1 MYSISKH
8 PIPNYIP
15 FLGSPLSKFLM
26 NSTGYFYIILCFLIA
41 TVVGSESITSD
52 SSAKNSLDSLLQQ
65 YAFRELRWPR
75 VRTGVPYDAYV
86 PCNLPGIKISA
97 LMLTRYSLKWRSYGY
112 YKEFLIPS
120 GVIEEPYA
128 RKLVLVYQNLA
139 NWSSFYYPLPGYTY
153 LTPLLGILAY
163 DAYDLYAKNVPELDI
178 LASEDPITIKFH
190 NVQPAPQ
197 GSLPKCVYFYS
208 NNLVEFGDVTDGNI
222 CLTRIQ
228 GHFAI
233 VTEVKVAPSPPPSAP
248 SPSPASDKIAP
259 SPSPTAGGIAP
270 SPSPTTDN
278 IAPSPSPTDDG
289 IASSPS
295 PTTDNIAPSPSP
307 TDDGIAS
314 SPSPTAGGIAPSPS
328 PTAGGIAPS
337 PSPTADGIAPSPSPT
352 ADDHNHQ
359 KFNSKAW
366 TISSLFLI
374 FGLLGI
380 LVVIVKK
387 YRLFEIRERLAG
399 VVEPLLENTEAPL
412 PLEAPTRLLT

>member
-1 MYSISKH
+1 
-8 PIPNYIP
+8 
-15 FLGSPLSKFLM
+15 M
-26 NSTGYFYIILCFLIA
+26 NSTGYFYIIFWFLVI
-41 TVVGSESITSD
+41 VVIGSESITSD
-52 SSAKNSLDSLLQQ
+52 SSAKNSLDSLLEQ
-65 YAFRELRWPR
+65 YAFRELRRPR
-75 VRTGVPYDAYV
+75 TRTGVPYDAYV
-86 PCNLPGIKISA
+86 PCNLTGIKISA

-112 YKEFLIPS
+112 YKEFLIPY

-178 LASEDPITIKFH
+178 LALKDPITIRFPY
-190 NVQPAPQ
+190 VQPAPE

-208 NNLVEFGDVTDGNI
+208 NNLVEFRDVIDGNI
-222 CLTRIQ
+222 CETRIQ

-233 VTEVKVAPSPPPSAP
+233 VAVVKVAPSPPPP
-248 SPSPASDKIAP
+248 
-259 SPSPTAGGIAP
+259 AP

-278 IAPSPSPTDDG
+278 IAPSPSPT
-289 IASSPS
+289 
-295 PTTDNIAPSPSP
+295 TDNIAPSPFTP
-307 TDDGIAS
+307 DKIAP
-314 SPSPTAGGIAPSPS
+314 SPSPTADGIAPSPPPTADGIAPSPS

-337 PSPTADGIAPSPSPT
+337 SSPTAGGIAPSPSPT

-359 KFNSKAW
+359 KFNSKMW
-366 TISSLFLI
+366 TISSLSIICALS
-374 FGLLGI
+374 GI

-387 YRLFEIRERLAG
+387 YRLLEIRERLAG

-412 PLEAPTRLLT
+412 PLGAPTRPLS